1 MLSFVWN
8 FSNFTIF
15 DPKICFNFFYKSV
28 KYKINALTEFELM
41 ACGLVV
47 CALNHCATPL
57 GNNLWK
63 ENTSKTILDFMV
75 YFYGKYITIRRCP
88 IYVPLKQ
95 TIRNAFSNVIWNS
108 FYECWPKL
116 RRQ

>member
-1 MLSFVWN
+1 MVSFVWN

-15 DPKICFNFFYKSV
+15 DPKICFNFFHKSV
-28 KYKINALTEFELM
+28 KYK
-41 ACGLVV
+41 
-47 CALNHCATPL
+47 CATPL

-75 YFYGKYITIRRCP
+75 YFYGKYITIWRCP